1 MLLKEL
7 PLDARPREKMLALGP
22 SALADAE
29 LLALLL
35 RTGLPGQGV
44 LSLAQGLLERC
55 GGLAGLLQAQ
65 PADLAHVRGLG
76 PARRAE
82 LSAVLELARRAL
94 GQQLAARPV
103 FDSPAQMKDYA
114 ALHLRRLPHEV
125 FAVMFLDYRHRL
137 LAMEQMFRGTV
148 AHATVYPREIARR
161 ALELHASAVVL
172 AHNHPSGVA
181 EPSRAD
187 EMLTQQIRA
196 SLQLLDVRV
205 VDHLV
210 VAGAT
215 VLSFSERGML

>member
-1 MLLKEL
+1 
-7 PLDARPREKMLALGP
+7 
-22 SALADAE
+22 
-29 LLALLL
+29 
-35 RTGLPGQGV
+35 
-44 LSLAQGLLERC
+44 
-55 GGLAGLLQAQ
+55 
-65 PADLAHVRGLG
+65 
-76 PARRAE
+76 
-82 LSAVLELARRAL
+82 
-94 GQQLAARPV
+94 
-103 FDSPAQMKDYA
+103 
-114 ALHLRRLPHEV
+114 
-125 FAVMFLDYRHRL
+125 
-137 LAMEQMFRGTV
+137 MEQMFRGTV